1 MDVELRH
8 FRAFA
13 AVARERSFTRAAER
27 LLITQPALTRTI
39 QQLEAALQVRL
50 VDRTSRHVELTEAG
64 AEFLEHAERI
74 LGAVEQALA
83 AARRQATVRL
93 GFSWLMPDP
102 WAQDTM
108 AGFARATSHAVRPVR
123 CDDPLASLQQ
133 GAIDVA
139 LIRGEAHAPRAV
151 SVIRLFDE
159 TRVAACSEHSPL
171 ASYPVLDWS
180 DVPAWPL
187 VVNTVSGTTGPW
199 SWPDGAG
206 PREIVETANYDEW
219 LETVA
224 ANRGIG
230 VCPETAMRRNGH
242 PAVRFIPL
250 AHAPPSPVSLAFI
263 SRDQQSLTRT
273 FIEAA
278 VAAANQR
285 KSSLIGQ

>member
-1 MDVELRH
+1 
-8 FRAFA
+8 
-13 AVARERSFTRAAER
+13 
-27 LLITQPALTRTI
+27 
-39 QQLEAALQVRL
+39 
-50 VDRTSRHVELTEAG
+50 
-64 AEFLEHAERI
+64 
-74 LGAVEQALA
+74 
-83 AARRQATVRL
+83 
-93 GFSWLMPDP
+93 
-102 WAQDTM
+102 
-108 AGFARATSHAVRPVR
+108 
-123 CDDPLASLQQ
+123 
-133 GAIDVA
+133 
-139 LIRGEAHAPRAV
+139 
-151 SVIRLFDE
+151 VIRLFDE
-159 TRVAACSEHSPL
+159 TRVAACSERSPL
-171 ASYPVLDWS
+171 ASYPELDWS

-263 SRDQQSLTRT
+263 PRDQQSLTRT

-285 KSSLIGQ
+285 KSSLIDQ

>member
-13 AVARERSFTRAAER
+13 AVARERSFTGAAER

-50 VDRTSRHVELTEAG
+50 LDRTSRHVELTAAG
-64 AEFLEHAERI
+64 AEFREQAERV
-74 LGAVEQALA
+74 LSAVEQALA
-83 AARRQATVRL
+83 AARQQATVRL

-108 AGFARATSHAVRPVR
+108 AGFAAATGHPARPVR

-139 LIRGEAHAPRAV
+139 LVRGEPPAPPGV

-159 TRVAACSEHSPL
+159 TRVAACSERSPL
-171 ASYPVLDWS
+171 ASYPELDWS
-180 DVPAWPL
+180 EVPAWPL

-199 SWPDGAG
+199 SWPGGTG
-206 PREIVETANYDEW
+206 PRHVVEVANYDEW

-250 AHAPPSPVSLAFI
+250 AHAPPSPVCLAFI
-263 SRDQQSLTRT
+263 PRDQRSLTRA

-278 VAAANQR
+278 VAAAASVKDR
-285 KSSLIGQ
+285 